1 MTSMKQYLYGLLGTS
16 FALINLA
23 AFQIQQS
30 QSGPVPPVQNSENF
44 SSIQLVAAQTILYVD
59 PKRGIDSASTGQDP
73 NNPLKTITAALEKA
87 QPGTV
92 IQLAPGRYSA
102 GEMFPLNLKAGVILR
117 GEETNHGEGVVITG
131 GGQHISRSWAAQNVT
146 ILAGENTEIRGITVT
161 NPNTR
166 GTGIWVENTSP
177 LIQNNTFVNNNRE
190 GVFVSGNGAPLIE
203 NNQFMYNGGNGISVT
218 RQASGEIKGN
228 TFIDTGFALAIGHDS
243 TPLILNN
250 QIRQNRIGLVI
261 TQNARPTLQGNLIEN
276 NSEYG
281 MAVIAQAEPE
291 VAANNIF
298 RNNERENW
306 LVSRQPQGMPPLPE
320 ANDSTNGTTN
330 SWNRTTTTTAA
341 AFFSCQPYG
350 DGFATIAQG
359 SMASIPQPMI
369 VWKTYEFD
377 APENRCVQSTEK
389 LNQLVVANGGKLDKM
404 MFATGRVNNDKA
416 VCLVTDV
423 YESCQPKNM
432 VFKLSQQNADNSAE
446 VLRRLIGFTIQGG
459 GNPVQEVGPEAIAP
473 LRPVSENLQPELGLW
488 FVELP

>member
-1 MTSMKQYLYGLLGTS
+1 MKQYLYGLLGTS
-16 FALINLA
+16 FALINIA

-30 QSGPVPPVQNSENF
+30 QSGAVPPVQNSENL
-44 SSIQLVAAQTILYVD
+44 SAIQLVAQQTILYVD
-59 PKRGIDSASTGQDP
+59 PKRGIDSASSGKDQ
-73 NNPLKTITAALEKA
+73 NNPLKTITAALEQA

-102 GEMFPLNLKAGVILR
+102 GEMFPLNLKPGVILR

-146 ILAGENTEIRGITVT
+146 ILADENTEIRGITVT

-166 GTGIWVENTSP
+166 GTGIWVENTNP
-177 LIQNNTFVNNNRE
+177 LIRNNTFVNNNRE
-190 GVFVSGNGAPLIE
+190 GVFVSGTGAPVIE

-228 TFIDTGFALAIGHDS
+228 IFIDTGFALAIGHDS

-320 ANDSTNGTTN
+320 ANGSTNGTTN
-330 SWNRTTTTTAA
+330 SWNGTTMTTAA
-341 AFFSCQPYG
+341 TFFSCQPYG

-369 VWKTYEFD
+369 IWKTYEFD
-377 APENRCVQSTEK
+377 APENRCIQSTEK

>member
-1 MTSMKQYLYGLLGTS
+1 MKQYLYGLIGTS
-16 FALINLA
+16 FALVNLA
-23 AFQIQQS
+23 AVQMPQS
-30 QSGPVPPVQNSENF
+30 QSEPIPLVQNSENL

-59 PKRGIDSASTGQDP
+59 PKRGIDSVGSGKDP
-73 NNPLKTITAALEKA
+73 SNPLKTITAALEKA

-102 GEMFPLNLKAGVILR
+102 GEIFPLNLKPGVILR
-117 GEETNHGEGVVITG
+117 GEEINHGEGVVITG

-177 LIQNNTFVNNNRE
+177 LIRNNTLVNNNRE
-190 GVFVSGNGAPLIE
+190 GIFVSGTGAPIIE

-218 RQASGEIKGN
+218 RQAKGEIKGN
-228 TFIDTGFALAIGHDS
+228 IFIDTGFALAIGHDS

-261 TQNARPTLQGNLIEN
+261 TQNARPILQGNLIEN

-298 RNNERENW
+298 RNNEKENW

-320 ANDSTNGTTN
+320 NGNTN
-330 SWNRTTTTTAA
+330 SSTSSWNQTHTTTATT
-341 AFFSCQPYG
+341 FFSCQPYG

-369 VWKTYEFD
+369 IWRNHEFD
-377 APENRCVQSTEK
+377 APENRCIQTTEK
-389 LNQLVVANGGKLDKM
+389 LNQLVSANGGQLDKM

-432 VFKLSQQNADNSAE
+432 VFKLSQANADNSAE

-459 GNPVQEVGPEAIAP
+459 GNPVQELGPEAIAP
-473 LRPVSENLQPELGLW
+473 LRPVSENLQPEPGLW